1 MHLFQLDISELVGE
15 GLFVIARPG
24 VVVFV
29 VFEQLLELVVVD
41 VLVFP
46 RRVDALAQSGAE
58 LHGRTSP
65 KDPAA
70 DISTSAGSTSNCS
83 PVGW

>member
-1 MHLFQLDISELVGE
+1 MHLFKLDVGKLVRE
-15 GLFVIARPG
+15 CLLIIASPR

-29 VFEQLLELVVVD
+29 VFEQLLELVIVD

-46 RRVDALAQSGAE
+46 WRVDALAKSGAE

-65 KDPAA
+65 KDPVAVDNA
-70 DISTSAGSTSNCS
+70 RAGSTSNCN
-83 PVGW
+83 PVI